1 MLLVLNKFD
10 LAQDLVNQGYELEE
24 FMTYDYL
31 KKFAEDYGFIGAVCT
46 SAKTGQG
53 VTEAVSE
60 LVRQILLR
68 EFGKECNQC
77 SQQKAML
84 DQIYDNEEKKI
95 QYGKSTLERN
105 QTQ

>member
-60 LVRQILLR
+60 LVR
-68 EFGKECNQC
+68 
-77 SQQKAML
+77 
-84 DQIYDNEEKKI
+84 
-95 QYGKSTLERN
+95 
-105 QTQ
+105 